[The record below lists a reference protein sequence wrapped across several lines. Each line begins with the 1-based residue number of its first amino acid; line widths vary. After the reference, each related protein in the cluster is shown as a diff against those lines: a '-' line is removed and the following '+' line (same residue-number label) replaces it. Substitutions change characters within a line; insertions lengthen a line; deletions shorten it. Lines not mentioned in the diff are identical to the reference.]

1 MMPTPTIRK
10 VAVAEAGT
18 FLAVEG
24 IDGDDLSHLLLKH
37 RTNSDPS
44 RCLKE
49 RFGTRVTRIPF
60 PGLPPEVSAFRA
72 GTFASRQVPISEIP
86 ASEVPV
92 TEVAVKEVPVPARRR
107 ILYRV
112 GLKGRFCGD
121 FRQQDG
127 LLQRHVLTPP
137 VLACSLHPRGATEFL
152 LTEFING
159 GQTLRELLWFG
170 NAVLAD
176 PGERRHVLETVGRWT
191 RKIHDSGVW
200 QRDLKPHN
208 IILRHWQHEQP
219 EVYLLD
225 TTDVRL
231 LDGGV
236 DLPRRIRN
244 LGQVLDMPERLDKE
258 VVHLLL
264 AAYTDGPP
272 HLQGLDTPVKHAME
286 LRRRHRL
293 RVDGFRSMDRQ
304 FEADGN
310 GRNPI
315 RKT

>member
-1 MMPTPTIRK
+1 MGKIVRH
-10 VAVAEAGT
+10 E
-18 FLAVEG
+18 FLGNRFWFWILFVSG
-24 IDGDDLSHLLLKH
+24 I
-37 RTNSDPS
+37 
-44 RCLKE
+44 
-49 RFGTRVTRIPF
+49 
-60 PGLPPEVSAFRA
+60 GLPLA
-72 GTFASRQVPISEIP
+72 
-86 ASEVPV
+86 
-92 TEVAVKEVPVPARRR
+92 
-107 ILYRV
+107 IL
-112 GLKGRFCGD
+112 
-121 FRQQDG
+121 
-127 LLQRHVLTPP
+127 
-137 VLACSLHPRGATEFL
+137 
-152 LTEFING
+152 
-159 GQTLRELLWFG
+159 
-170 NAVLAD
+170 
-176 PGERRHVLETVGRWT
+176 
-191 RKIHDSGVW
+191 
-200 QRDLKPHN
+200 
-208 IILRHWQHEQP
+208 
-219 EVYLLD
+219 YLLD

>member
-18 FLAVEG
+18 FLAVAG
-24 IDGDDLSHLLLKH
+24 IDGDDLSNLLLKH
-37 RTNSDPS
+37 RNNSDPG

-60 PGLPPEVSAFRA
+60 PGLPPEVSAFRG
-72 GTFASRQVPISEIP
+72 GTVTSSGVPI
-86 ASEVPV
+86 
-92 TEVAVKEVPVPARRR
+92 TEVAIKEVPVPARRR

-112 GLKGRFCGD
+112 GWKGRFCGD
-121 FRQQDG
+121 FQQQDA

-152 LTEFING
+152 LTEFIAG

-176 PGERRHVLETVGRWT
+176 PGERRHVLEAVGRWT
-191 RKIHDSGVW
+191 RNIHDSGVW

-208 IILRHWQHEQP
+208 IVLRHWQQEQP

-231 LDGGV
+231 LDSGV
-236 DLPRRIRN
+236 DLHRRIRN
-244 LGQVLDMPERLDKE
+244 LGQVLDMPERLDEE

-264 AAYTDGPP
+264 AAYTDGAA
-272 HLQGLDTPVKHAME
+272 HLQGLDTPVKNAME

-293 RVDGFRSMDRQ
+293 RVDGFRSMDRK
-304 FEADGN
+304 FESDGN
-310 GRNPI
+310 GRNPS
-315 RKT
+315 RQA